1 MTDITLPS
9 GKLLHLYTPSEM
21 KAHLDKYVIGQE
33 RAKRTICTAV
43 YNHYKRLYLNTQSSL
58 TTKVDKSN
66 VFLTGATGS
75 GKTFIVKTLAD
86 FIGVPYYIADATSI
100 TQAGYVG
107 DDVET
112 ILTGLLRAT
121 DYNIELAQCGIVF
134 IDEIDKIA
142 KRSAGPNLSGKDPV
156 GEGVQQALLKMVE
169 GNKVGVPPN
178 GGRKHP
184 DQPLAYVD
192 TTNILFIGSGSFAGI
207 EDIVKER
214 LKGSSRIGFT
224 SENNSVDF
232 DEDNIMDYLCQEDM
246 RKFGFIPEFVGR
258 FPVITNVRP
267 LSKEDLVRIIRE
279 PENSILNQYA
289 TLLAVDDIVFKIT
302 AEAIDA
308 IAETAVKLKTGA
320 RALRSIF
327 ECVMEDYM
335 FEAPG
340 SGVTEIEVTSSYV
353 REKLDTRYKN
363 IKSDE
368 K

>member
-9 GKLLHLYTPSEM
+9 GKVLHLYTPSEM

-258 FPVITNVRP
+258 FPVITNVCP

-289 TLLAVDDIVFKIT
+289 TLLAVDDIAFKIT

>member
-1 MTDITLPS
+1 MTELTLPS
-9 GKLLHLYTPSEM
+9 GKVIKLYTPTEM

-33 RAKRTICTAV
+33 KAKRAICTAV
-43 YNHYKRLYLNTQSSL
+43 YNHYKRLYLNTQTNL
-58 TTKVDKSN
+58 ITKVDKSN
-66 VFLTGATGS
+66 VFLTGSTGS
-75 GKTFIVKTLAD
+75 GKTFIIKTLAD

-112 ILTGLLRAT
+112 ILTGLLRAA
-121 DYNIELAQCGIVF
+121 DGNIETAQCGIVF

-142 KRSAGPNLSGKDPV
+142 KRISGVNLSGKDPV
-156 GEGVQQALLKMVE
+156 GEGVQQALLKIVE

-184 DQPLAYVD
+184 DQPLAYID

-214 LKGSSRIGFT
+214 LKGESKIGFNT
-224 SENNSVDF
+224 SNDTITYEESD
-232 DEDNIMDYLCQEDM
+232 IMDYLCQEDM

-258 FPVITNVRP
+258 FPVITNVKP
-267 LSKEDLVRIIRE
+267 LTKEDLVRIIRE
-279 PENSILNQYA
+279 PKNNILDQYA
-289 TLLAVDDIVFKIT
+289 TLLAVDDITFKIT
-302 AEAIDA
+302 AEAIEV

-335 FEAPG
+335 FDTPG
-340 SGVTEIEVTSSYV
+340 SGVKEIEVTSSYV
-353 REKLDTRYKN
+353 KEKIDKRYKN
-363 IKSDE
+363 ITSNE

>member
-9 GKLLHLYTPSEM
+9 GKVLHLYTPSEM

-289 TLLAVDDIVFKIT
+289 TLLAVDDIAFKIT